1 MARNSYEEE
10 RVKFKKQHKELLVEL
25 DRLKK
30 VERDYIELKS
40 KVDAI
45 ESENAMLKEH
55 VERMLEY
62 CNMSEEELELVK
74 SDIRLKGFMKEMN
87 SIFNDLGGVFNL

>member
-1 MARNSYEEE
+1 MSYEND
-10 RVKFKKQHKELLVEL
+10 RLKFKKKHKELLAEL

-30 VERDYIELKS
+30 IEIDYINLKS

-45 ESENAMLKEH
+45 ESENLMLKEH

-62 CNMSEEELELVK
+62 CNMSEDELEVVK
-74 SDIRLKGFMKEMN
+74 SDIELKCFMKEMSKCLKHFDN
-87 SIFNDLGGVFNL
+87 SGVFRL